1 MKKITQS
8 LMAMSLVIPSA
19 ALIQSTTQVEAQT
32 QKEVTSPSLNVRT
45 GPGTNY
51 KIVDWLQKGEVVN
64 VLKDGNKWDYIEFG
78 NGKKGYISDYYL
90 KTVTVSDELRSVTPY
105 WLTLR
110 NGAGDKYQP
119 IDYLKKGTTVKVISY
134 TGNWAKVSVNGK
146 TGYVYSSY
154 LSKASS
160 TPLKTSSVEETQTV
174 TAYWLTLRNG
184 PGANHKEVDFLKKG
198 TNVIVH
204 SYNGKWA
211 YVTTSEGKKGYV
223 YSSYLSKSTAS
234 TSTSTSISTVSSPV
248 TKPVEKTSTTSS
260 VATATKYVNAADG
273 LNLRTGRGVQNKIV
287 VKIPYSAS
295 VKVSDVVNGWAK
307 VQYGNYSG
315 YANVSY
321 LVNAQP
327 SVAKP
332 TQSNGELKGKLIVL
346 DPGHGG
352 QFAGAQGFVAE
363 EDVNL
368 QIALK
373 TRNYLQAKGAQV
385 VMTRTSDTACSNAGY
400 NADLSCRPHLAT
412 KMKADA
418 FISIHANSGSASA
431 SGAESFWYNSSRGD
445 KKLATLILDEIIK
458 NTGMKKRPVDYANFA
473 VLRGSTVP
481 ATLIETGFV
490 TNKSDAAKIGSPS
503 YQDKFAN
510 AIAQGI
516 QEFF

>member
-51 KIVDWLQKGEVVN
+51 KIVDWLQKGEIVN

-160 TPLKTSSVEETQTV
+160 TSSKTSNVEETQTV

-184 PGANHKEVDFLKKG
+184 PGANYKEVDFLKKG
-198 TNVIVH
+198 SNVTVH

-211 YVTTSEGKKGYV
+211 YVTTAQGKKGYV
-223 YSSYLSKSTAS
+223 YSSYLSKST
-234 TSTSTSISTVSSPV
+234 TSTPV
-248 TKPVEKTSTTSS
+248 ATPTTTKPVEKTPTTPAISA
-260 VATATKYVNAADG
+260 VTKYVNAADG

-287 VKIPYSAS
+287 VKIPYTAS
-295 VKVSDVVNGWAK
+295 VKVSDVINGWGK
-307 VQYGNYSG
+307 VQYGNYTG

-321 LVNAQP
+321 LVDAKP

-332 TQSNGELKGKLIVL
+332 TQSTGELKGKLIVL

-373 TRNYLQAKGAQV
+373 TRDYLQAKGAQV

-400 NADLSCRPHLAT
+400 NADLSCRPNLAT
-412 KMKADA
+412 KMGADA
-418 FISIHANSGSASA
+418 FISIHANSGAASA

-445 KKLATLILDEIIK
+445 QKLATLILDEIIEE
-458 NTGMKKRPVDYANFA
+458 TGMKKRPVDYANFA

-503 YQDKFAN
+503 YQDKFAK